1 VQDPRHIRKRGQAN
15 ATEDL
20 LKQTLEI
27 WQPRS
32 KSPLSRT
39 EARNIAANM
48 LGVIGILTEWDS
60 RERQETDI
68 VGTLKIPEK
77 PQKRMRPL

>member
-1 VQDPRHIRKRGQAN
+1 VKEPRHIRKRGQAN

-20 LKQTLEI
+20 LKQTLEL

-39 EARNIAANM
+39 AARNIGTNM
-48 LGVIGILTEWDS
+48 LGVIRILIEWDA
-60 RERQETDI
+60 RERQQSDI
-68 VGTLKIPEK
+68 VGTLKIPQK
-77 PQKRMRPL
+77 PPIE